1 MLRST
6 LHDIDNTKRSYPYP
20 KRIKFGNL
28 LLTKTFKVKNT
39 LACLLLVILLSDC
52 ATHSQEVETIK
63 ITYPEVRKD
72 ETVVD
77 DYFGTKVADPYRWL
91 EDDNSEETAKWV
103 ETQNQATFSYLE
115 QIPYRKNIRQRLEKL
130 YNYERYST
138 PFSEGKYL
146 FYFKNDGKQNQAVL
160 YYQEGI
166 DGIPKVLLD
175 PNTLSEDGTVAVGTT
190 KISDDGK
197 YLAYSISRS
206 GSDWNEIYVREIET
220 GKDLKDKIEWVKFS
234 GINWLNDGFYYSR
247 YDAPDDDHAY
257 SDKNE
262 FHKVYYHKLGT
273 SQAEDKLVHHDE
285 KEPQR
290 TFNVGV
296 TETDKAL
303 ILYESKSTSGN
314 AIYFK
319 DANKPE
325 TKFQLIAPG
334 FDHDYWVID
343 YINGYLMVL
352 TNDGA
357 PNQRLVLIDPENP
370 QKENWYDLI
379 HEGKSVLE
387 SVSLCGGKIIAK
399 YLKDASSL
407 LAVYSLEEG
416 NLEKKIELPGV
427 GTVGDINGKIEDKT
441 AFYSFKS
448 FTNPGTIYK
457 YDINTNTSEV
467 FKKSDVNFSIDEY
480 ETTQVFYT
488 SKDGTKIPMFITAKK
503 GLELNGNN
511 PTLLYGYGGFNI
523 SILPQFKP
531 DVLFLL
537 ENGGIFAQANI
548 RGGGEYGETWH
559 KAGTKLQKQN
569 VFDDFIAAA
578 EYLIDNKYTSSQK
591 LAVNGRSNGGL
602 LIGACMTQRPDLFKV
617 ALPAV
622 GVMDMLRFHKF
633 TIGWAWTDDYGSSDN
648 EDEFKALHKYSPL
661 HNIKEGVSYPATLV
675 TTADHDDRVVPA
687 HSFKF
692 ISTLQEKHQGDNP
705 VLIRIDVKAGHGAG
719 KPITKIMDEQADIW
733 AFTFYNWG
741 ITPKFE

>member
-1 MLRST
+1 M
-6 LHDIDNTKRSYPYP
+6 
-20 KRIKFGNL
+20 
-28 LLTKTFKVKNT
+28 KNII
-39 LACLLLVILLSDC
+39 ACLFIIALLSHC
-52 ATHSQEVETIK
+52 TTHSQELETIEVE
-63 ITYPEVRKD
+63 YPEVRKD
-72 ETVVD
+72 ETVID
-77 DYFGTKVADPYRWL
+77 NYFGTKVADPFRWL
-91 EDDNSEETAKWV
+91 EDDNSKETEEWV
-103 ETQNQATFSYLE
+103 TEQNKATFSYLE
-115 QIPYRKNIRQRLEKL
+115 KIPFRNNIRKRLDEL

-138 PFSEGKYL
+138 PFAESDYL
-146 FYFKNDGKQNQAVL
+146 FYFKNDGKQNQAVM
-160 YYQEGI
+160 YYQEGL
-166 DGIPKVLLD
+166 DGEPKVLLD
-175 PNTLSEDGTVAVGTT
+175 PNALSEDGTVAVNST
-190 KISDDGK
+190 KISEDGR

-220 GKDLKDKIEWVKFS
+220 GKDLNDKIEWVKFS
-234 GINWLNDGFYYSR
+234 GINWLDDGFYYSR
-247 YDAPDDDHAY
+247 YDAPDDNHTY
-257 SDKNE
+257 SSKNE

-273 SQAEDKLVHHDE
+273 TQAQDRLVHHDAE
-285 KEPQR
+285 NPQR
-290 TFNVGV
+290 TFNINV

-303 ILYESKSTSGN
+303 ILSESKSTSGN

-319 DANKPE
+319 DVNKPDS
-325 TKFQLIAPG
+325 KFKLLAPG
-334 FDHDYWVID
+334 FDYEYWVID
-343 YINGYLMVL
+343 YINGTLFVL

-357 PNQRLVLIDPENP
+357 PNQRLVMIDPKNP
-370 QKENWYDLI
+370 QKENWEDLI
-379 HEGKSVLE
+379 PEGKSVLE
-387 SVSLCGGKIIAK
+387 DVSFCGGKIIAK

-407 LAVYSLEEG
+407 LALYSMEG
-416 NLEKKIELPGV
+416 RLEKKIQLPGM
-427 GTVGDINGKIEDKT
+427 GTVGSINGKLEDNA
-441 AFYSFKS
+441 AFYSFVS
-448 FTNPGTIYK
+448 FTNPGTVYQ
-457 YDINTNTSEV
+457 YNVDSNTSEV
-467 FKKSDVNFSIDEY
+467 FKKSNVNFNINEY
-480 ETTQVFYT
+480 ETQQVFYT

-503 GLELNGNN
+503 GLKLTGDN

-523 SILPQFKP
+523 SILPKFKP

-537 ENGGIFAQANI
+537 ENGGVFAQANI

-578 EYLIDNKYTSSQK
+578 EYLINNKYTSSSK

-661 HNIKEGVSYPATLV
+661 HNLKQGVSYPATLV

-692 ISTLQEKHQGDNP
+692 ISTLQEKHVGTNP

-719 KPITKIMDEQADIW
+719 KPISKIMDEQADIW

-741 ITPKFE
+741 LTPKFE